1 MNPLFTPAER
11 LTLAKI
17 ELRVSRYHLALM
29 REAVKA
35 GRLPSSRTAI
45 LRSMAHAFAKAFPD
59 SKP

>member
-1 MNPLFTPAER
+1 MTDLFTPAER

-29 REAVKA
+29 QEAVKT

-45 LRSMAHAFAKAFPD
+45 LRSLDKAFQKAFADP
-59 SKP
+59 KP